1 MFHLPKWASPLS
13 NTQNARLSRPGGFES
28 VLTSEQ
34 GMRLRS
40 IYVRIRGRWA
50 TGEEQLWAALLTPDW
65 GRLGQDGKQ
74 AQMHRPEQNSVWG
87 KEKGHPVT
95 TGRWR
100 LRQRH
105 VLYYWSFRKE
115 TKTQMI
121 MTLSRI
127 TSVFRLVFG
136 LSYLL
141 LQGQSIPA
149 NTEWTIKVICT
160 VNIRLRSNESDVWTD
175 VNEMLLKFSLIH
187 SAIMIHRWPNNNP
200 DHQISNNHLWKA
212 GLPGPS
218 RVTRRHS

>member
-34 GMRLRS
+34 GVRLRS

-121 MTLSRI
+121 MTLS
-127 TSVFRLVFG
+127 
-136 LSYLL
+136 
-141 LQGQSIPA
+141 
-149 NTEWTIKVICT
+149 E
-160 VNIRLRSNESDVWTD
+160 
-175 VNEMLLKFSLIH
+175 
-187 SAIMIHRWPNNNP
+187 P
-200 DHQISNNHLWKA
+200 DHFCVSTGFWPLLPPPPGSVHTCKYRMNYQSNLYC
-212 GLPGPS
+212 
-218 RVTRRHS
+218 